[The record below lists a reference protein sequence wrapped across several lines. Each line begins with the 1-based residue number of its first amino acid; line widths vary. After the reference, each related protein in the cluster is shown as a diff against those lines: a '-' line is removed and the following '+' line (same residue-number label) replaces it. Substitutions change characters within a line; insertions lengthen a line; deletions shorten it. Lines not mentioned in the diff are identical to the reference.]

1 MSISIMERVYLLPA
15 FNPIKLIGLK
25 DQSIKQK
32 IGRAVKEIELHR
44 RELENLR
51 QKLEQRRKML
61 YDTAV
66 RAYKTNDRSKAS
78 VYANEWSELRKVVK
92 VVYASELA
100 LTQVILRLESI
111 VDVGDVMLHLTT
123 AFKILR
129 KVSKTVNGLV
139 LSLDQASSEISST
152 LSETMIQMGTVSPN
166 ISIDVNSESAD
177 ELVEQA
183 KKYAEE
189 KAEKIKKTIS
199 SPFPSLEDISEG
211 KVELLETGD
220 DNEEEILGYVYSTP
234 KKDVEEQVLKYA
246 SIHDGNIDVTDASNV
261 LNIPPDEVEKTVLK
275 LLSEGKVKAEEASES

>member
-1 MSISIMERVYLLPA
+1 L
-15 FNPIKLIGLK
+15 NPIKLIGVGREDNL
-25 DQSIKQK
+25 KQK
-32 IGRAVKEIELHR
+32 VSNAVKEIELHR

-66 RAYKTNDRSKAS
+66 RAYSNNDKSKAS

-129 KVSKTVNGLV
+129 KVSKTVSGLFP
-139 LSLDQASSEISST
+139 SLDQASNEITNT
-152 LSETMIQMGTVSPN
+152 LSETIVQMGTISPN
-166 ISIDVNSESAD
+166 ISMNVNNESAE

-189 KAEKIKKTIS
+189 NAEKMKRAISSPLQSMEKIK
-199 SPFPSLEDISEG
+199 EG
-211 KVELLETGD
+211 NVELLEVGEG
-220 DNEEEILGYVYSTP
+220 EEEEESILGYVYSKP
-234 KKDVEEQVLKYA
+234 SDNVEEQVLKYA

-261 LNIPPDEVEKTVLK
+261 LNLPTDEVEDTVLR
-275 LLSEGKVKAEEASES
+275 LLSEGKVKSKEDRR